1 MKRLMYHL
9 TFVGLLLFFGTIAKA
24 VQDSENVLYLPFDED
39 KGKTA
44 KDKSRFKNDDT
55 LHKANWAKGKYGN
68 ALSLSGEKGGW
79 VEVPDS
85 PSLDITDEI
94 TLMAWVYPTQF
105 TAEWHRII
113 VKHWKTN

>member
-9 TFVGLLLFFGTIAKA
+9 TFVGLFWFCGTIAKA

-39 KGKTA
+39 KGETA

-55 LHKANWAKGKYGN
+55 LHKANWAKDKYGDV
-68 ALSLSGEKGGW
+68 LSLSGEKGGW

-85 PSLDITDEI
+85 
-94 TLMAWVYPTQF
+94 
-105 TAEWHRII
+105 H
-113 VKHWKTN
+113 H

>member
-9 TFVGLLLFFGTIAKA
+9 TLVGLLLFFGTIAKA

-39 KGKTA
+39 KGETA
-44 KDKSRFKNDDT
+44 KDKSRFKNDDA
-55 LHKANWAKGKYGN
+55 LHKANWTKGKYGD

-94 TLMAWVYPTQF
+94 TLMAWVYPT
-105 TAEWHRII
+105 HIYS
-113 VKHWKTN
+113 